1 MIVSIKSQCGKKAL
15 IETRRILDQFF
26 ERAGDRCWEGAI
38 TLDGLIMVRK
48 LLRKTARRNTAVV
61 CHRIRGARQLELEWI
76 VGNARLFNAQGKI
89 PANRTGRDVLKSDSE
104 NQWHTAEAIALMAGI
119 AGLFHDFGKANA
131 LFQKKLQGQHGMQEP
146 LRHEWL
152 SLLMFVAFVRGKT
165 DQEWLEALAQVRADD
180 DQSCQDQL
188 TRFRQNRDDA
198 LKNPFGQLEGMP
210 LAQTIGWLIVSHHRL
225 PIYAEWADL
234 EGKRKRPLEKLTLA
248 DQNWGAFWNSPQY
261 AYKDWKTEDWHSLF
275 SFAKGTPMASQQ
287 WRTKAKQLAQRA
299 LKQSVLSNGQTDW
312 LQQDQFTSHL
322 ARLALMLAD
331 HSYSAADKQTKWWDD
346 SYQVYANTDK
356 PGVDSKRPL
365 KQRLDE
371 HNIGVGQNALLLARQ
386 LPNLRSNLP
395 VLVSHKTLKARS
407 KISAFRWQDKAF
419 DLASGLSAISAQQ
432 GFFGVNMASTGKGKT
447 FANARI
453 MYGLACEQPGCRF
466 SVALGLRTL
475 TLQTGDALKE
485 RLKLDS
491 DELAVLVG
499 SQAVQELHRRRNDS
513 GDDSRLTAAET
524 SGSES
529 SEDLLDDTQHVSY
542 DGTLSDG
549 PLRRWLGQ
557 KKPGQT
563 AKGKPAKSLQ
573 LLSAPVLVCTIDHLM
588 PATEGVRGGKQ
599 ITPMLRLLT
608 SDLVLDEPDDFDSAD
623 LPALCRL
630 VNWAGLLGSRVLLS
644 SASMPPAMLTA
655 LFSAYR
661 AGRAQFDKACGTHGQ
676 VTEVCCA
683 WFDEF
688 GSTASQCVDQQVFK
702 AANAEFVAAR
712 VKHLQ
717 PDLQPGKALRCAEV
731 LDVNTENSS
740 KQEVIN
746 AIRESCWQGM
756 TRLHQAHAK
765 TDPKTGKRV
774 SVGLIRMA
782 NINPLVALAKQ
793 LIEGDIPDDTRLHLC
808 VYHSQH
814 PLLVRSHIEKRL
826 DHTLNRKQPE
836 DLWQQPEIR
845 AALDAH
851 PEQNH
856 LFVVLGSPVTEVGR
870 DHDYD
875 WAIAEPSSMRSLIQL
890 AGRVQRHRKQPPE
903 AANMLVLNYN
913 YLALKYL
920 ANPNNDGQPPRV
932 YTRPG
937 FEAQTESGTKA
948 KTSMLKLEPDYW
960 AIHRC
965 VDSQDLEAISSI
977 PRIVSPKKSEH
988 GTNLLQI
995 EHLHLVAALFDNPA
1009 VTIKGRTPA
1018 DRWWRLQPSADWHA
1032 EMQRRTPFRKSTADE
1047 AYVLYQEDE
1056 LEEPVFYKIREVDGL
1071 LLPGKLAFDYPKLT
1085 RNAQC
1090 SPWLEIRAEPLIAQL
1105 SEDLSR
1111 EVSDISRQFCEVRLR
1126 CLNDTDSQTWQYHP
1140 WLGIFHEIH
1149 K

>member
-1 MIVSIKSQCGKKAL
+1 M
-15 IETRRILDQFF
+15 D
-26 ERAGDRCWEGAI
+26 D
-38 TLDGLIMVRK
+38 
-48 LLRKTARRNTAVV
+48 NT
-61 CHRIRGARQLELEWI
+61 
-76 VGNARLFNAQGKI
+76 QGKI
-89 PANRTGRDVLKSDSE
+89 PTNRTGRDVLKSDSE
-104 NQWHTAEAIALMAGI
+104 NQWHTAEAIALMASI
-119 AGLFHDFGKANA
+119 AGLFHDFGKANT
-131 LFQKKLQGQHGMQEP
+131 LFQKKLNGERGMKEP

-152 SLLMFVAFVRGKT
+152 SLLMFVAFVEAKASDIQT
-165 DQEWLEALAQVRADD
+165 DTEWLKALASVSEADD
-180 DQSCQDQL
+180 QLCQQVLLIYQQDKQ
-188 TRFRQNRDDA
+188 QA
-198 LKNPFGQLEGMP
+198 LKNPFIQLEGLP
-210 LAQTIGWLIVSHHRL
+210 LAQTVGWLIVSHHRL
-225 PIYAEWADL
+225 PVYAKWA
-234 EGKRKRPLEKLTLA
+234 EGERRGERPLEKVMLESK
-248 DQNWGAFWNSPQY
+248 DWDAFWNSPQY
-261 AYKDWKTEDWHSLF
+261 TYKDWKATEWQQLF
-275 SFAKGTPMASQQ
+275 TFSSGTPIHSQS
-287 WRTKAKQLAQRA
+287 WRRKAKQLALRA
-299 LKQSVLSNGQTDW
+299 LKLPALADGKHW
-312 LQQDQFTSHL
+312 LKQDQFSSHI

-346 SYQVYANTDK
+346 QYKVNANTDK
-356 PGVDSKRPL
+356 PDANGKRQP

-395 VLVSHKTLKARS
+395 VLVSHKTLKART
-407 KISAFRWQDKAF
+407 KKSAYRWQDKAF
-419 DLASGLSAISAQQ
+419 DLASGLSSISVQQ

-453 MYGLACEQPGCRF
+453 MYGLASEQPGCRF

-499 SQAVQELHRRRNDS
+499 SQAVQELHRHRKN
-513 GDDSRLTAAET
+513 GGNNEEPTAAES

-529 SEDLLDDTQHVSY
+529 SADLLDDTQHVSY

-563 AKGKPAKSLQ
+563 AKGKQAKSLQ

-599 ITPMLRLLT
+599 IAPMLRLLT

-661 AGRAQFDKACGTHGQ
+661 AGRVQFDKACGTQGQ

-688 GSTASQCVDQQVFK
+688 GSTARQCADQQAFK
-702 AANAEFVAAR
+702 VANNEFVATR
-712 VKHLQ
+712 VTRLKA
-717 PDLQPGKALRCAEV
+717 DLKPGKALRRAEV
-731 LDVNTENSS
+731 LDVNTNASGNTEASGNR
-740 KQEVIN
+740 EAIA
-746 AIRESCWQGM
+746 AIRGSCWQGM
-756 TRLHQAHAK
+756 MRLHQAHA
-765 TDPKTGKRV
+765 TSDPQTGKQV

-782 NINPLVALAKQ
+782 NINPLVALARE
-793 LIEGDIPDDTRLHLC
+793 LIEGSVPNNVRLHLC

-826 DHTLNRKQPE
+826 DYTLNRKQPS

-845 AALDAH
+845 TALDTCSEH
-851 PEQNH
+851 NH

-890 AGRVQRHRKQPPE
+890 AGRIQRHRKQAPE
-903 AANMLVLNYN
+903 TVNMLVLNYN
-913 YLALKYL
+913 YRALKQL
-920 ANPNNDGQPPRV
+920 ASPQEQDGLV

-937 FEAQTESGTKA
+937 FEADTEETTNK
-948 KTSMLKLEPDYW
+948 LRLEPEYR
-960 AIHRC
+960 AIHHC
-965 VDSQDLEAISSI
+965 VDKKDLEAISSI
-977 PRIVSPKKSEH
+977 PRIVSPGKAQD
-988 GTNLLQI
+988 GTSLTRI
-995 EHLHLVAALFDNPA
+995 EHLHLVAVLFENPA
-1009 VTIKGRTPA
+1009 VAIQGRIPA
-1018 DRWWRLQPSADWHA
+1018 DRWWKLQPSVDWHA

-1056 LEEPVFYKIREVDGL
+1056 LEEPVFYKIRESDGL
-1071 LLPGKLAFDYPKLT
+1071 LLPSKLNFDYPELT
-1085 RNAQC
+1085 RNSQC
-1090 SPWLEIRAEPLIAQL
+1090 SLWLETHAEPLIAQL
-1105 SEDLSR
+1105 SVDLGR
-1111 EVSDISRQFCEVRLR
+1111 EVSEVSRQFCEIRLR
-1126 CLNDTDSQTWQYHP
+1126 QLDDTDSKAWQYHP
-1140 WLGIFHEIH
+1140 WLGIFREIV
-1149 K
+1149 

>member
-1 MIVSIKSQCGKKAL
+1 M
-15 IETRRILDQFF
+15 
-26 ERAGDRCWEGAI
+26 
-38 TLDGLIMVRK
+38 
-48 LLRKTARRNTAVV
+48 
-61 CHRIRGARQLELEWI
+61 
-76 VGNARLFNAQGKI
+76 
-89 PANRTGRDVLKSDSE
+89 
-104 NQWHTAEAIALMAGI
+104 
-119 AGLFHDFGKANA
+119 
-131 LFQKKLQGQHGMQEP
+131 
-146 LRHEWL
+146 
-152 SLLMFVAFVRGKT
+152 
-165 DQEWLEALAQVRADD
+165 
-180 DQSCQDQL
+180 
-188 TRFRQNRDDA
+188 
-198 LKNPFGQLEGMP
+198 
-210 LAQTIGWLIVSHHRL
+210 
-225 PIYAEWADL
+225 
-234 EGKRKRPLEKLTLA
+234 
-248 DQNWGAFWNSPQY
+248 
-261 AYKDWKTEDWHSLF
+261 
-275 SFAKGTPMASQQ
+275 
-287 WRTKAKQLAQRA
+287 
-299 LKQSVLSNGQTDW
+299 
-312 LQQDQFTSHL
+312 
-322 ARLALMLAD
+322 
-331 HSYSAADKQTKWWDD
+331 
-346 SYQVYANTDK
+346 
-356 PGVDSKRPL
+356 
-365 KQRLDE
+365 
-371 HNIGVGQNALLLARQ
+371 
-386 LPNLRSNLP
+386 
-395 VLVSHKTLKARS
+395 
-407 KISAFRWQDKAF
+407 
-419 DLASGLSAISAQQ
+419 
-432 GFFGVNMASTGKGKT
+432 
-447 FANARI
+447 
-453 MYGLACEQPGCRF
+453 
-466 SVALGLRTL
+466 
-475 TLQTGDALKE
+475 
-485 RLKLDS
+485 
-491 DELAVLVG
+491 G

-599 ITPMLRLLT
+599 IAPMLRLLT

-688 GSTASQCVDQQVFK
+688 DSTASQCVDQQAFK

-765 TDPKTGKRV
+765 ADPKTGMRV

-903 AANMLVLNYN
+903 AANMLVLNQNVKILTGTPLGYS
-913 YLALKYL
+913 
-920 ANPNNDGQPPRV
+920 Q
-932 YTRPG
+932 PG
-937 FEAQTESGTKA
+937 FEAKA
-948 KTSMLKLEPDYW
+948 IGRGKPVLLLQLKAAYQSMTT
-960 AIHRC
+960 AIA
-965 VDSQDLEAISSI
+965 SEDLGAVSSI
-977 PRIVSPKKSEH
+977 PRIESRPNRQPRHSLVDLE
-988 GTNLLQI
+988 QV
-995 EHLHLVAALFDNPA
+995 HLGAALDSSLPVSIA
-1009 VTIKGRTPA
+1009 GRIKA
-1018 DRWWRLQPSADWHA
+1018 DQWWRIQPSPSWHA
-1032 EMQRRTPFRKSTADE
+1032 ETQRLSPFRKSAPDD
-1047 AYVLYQEDE
+1047 AYVLYQEEDDE
-1056 LEEPVFYKIREVDGL
+1056 ELIFCRLGDHQPEPVPVTDQFERVELASNGSVSCWIDGDPERLISHLAKELGQEVSSVSRRFG
-1071 LLPGKLAFDYPKLT
+1071 
-1085 RNAQC
+1085 
-1090 SPWLEIRAEPLIAQL
+1090 EIRLRRLSDSGAE
-1105 SEDLSR
+1105 
-1111 EVSDISRQFCEVRLR
+1111 V
-1126 CLNDTDSQTWQYHP
+1126 WQYHP
-1140 WLGIFHEIH
+1140 WLGVFRSLKE
-1149 K
+1149 